1 MMKTWT
7 LGKVMKRSKELSAH
21 FRLLSGTVFLGILI
35 FPTHLMAVFFLATEN
50 PEHNTT
56 PPANAAEA
64 RAWGLQGIWRTCQGT
79 PIAPR
84 WFLSAKH
91 IGGAIGDPF
100 TVHGKT
106 HYAIARI
113 LDPDSDLVLWG
124 VTESF
129 QDHAALFREGDEIGK
144 RMLVFGR
151 GEVRGRP
158 VFLKTDTIQELK
170 GWKRGS
176 GQAMMR
182 WGENIVTEIADD
194 PVLIQEGL
202 GHMIGAEFNREG
214 LPDEAGLGPCDSGGG
229 MFLWQDNE
237 WKLAAINYAAGGR
250 YKTTQQG
257 NGFDAVLFDEGGL
270 FACRDENCRAEDSW
284 EFIED
289 DEVDQPG
296 SIWGTRIQY
305 RSSWIEGNIAA
316 MPDPETSIILE
327 SAQEPTGP
335 FEAETAWSLSQIPLA
350 LEIRVPESRR
360 FYRMKTTDRVR
371 LLAPIL
377 SDDKLLLP
385 FSGR

>member
-1 MMKTWT
+1 
-7 LGKVMKRSKELSAH
+7 MKRSKELSSH
-21 FRLLSGTVFLGILI
+21 FRLLSGAVFLGILT
-35 FPTHLMAVFFLATEN
+35 FPTHLYAVFFLATEN

-64 RAWGLQGIWRTCQGT
+64 RAWDLQGIWRTCQGT

-129 QDHAALFREGDEIGK
+129 QDHAALFREGDEIGQ

-151 GEVRGRP
+151 GEIRGRP
-158 VFLKTDTIQELK
+158 VFLEKDSIQELR
-170 GWKRGS
+170 GWERGS
-176 GQAMMR
+176 GQAVMR
-182 WGENIVTEIADD
+182 WGENLVTEIAND
-194 PVLIQEGL
+194 PVLIQKGL
-202 GHMIGAEFNREG
+202 GQLIGAEFNRDG

-250 YKTTQQG
+250 YNTTREG
-257 NGFDAVLFDEGGL
+257 KGFDAMLFDGGG
-270 FACRDENCRAEDSW
+270 FFVCNDGSCRAEDSW
-284 EFIED
+284 DFIED
-289 DEVDQPG
+289 DEVDQPS
-296 SIWGTRIQY
+296 SIWGTRIQH
-305 RSSWIEGNIAA
+305 RSSWIEQNIAD
-316 MPDPETSIILE
+316 MPDPETSIVLE
-327 SAQEPTGP
+327 SAQEVTGP
-335 FEAETAWSLSQIPLA
+335 FKPESGWRLRQNPLS
-350 LEIRVPESRR
+350 LEISTPKVRR
-360 FYRMKTTDRVR
+360 FYRMKTTDRVK
-371 LLAPIL
+371 LLAPI
-377 SDDKLLLP
+377 SRDDKLLLP
-385 FSGR
+385 FSGRS

>member
-1 MMKTWT
+1 
-7 LGKVMKRSKELSAH
+7 MKRSKELSSH
-21 FRLLSGTVFLGILI
+21 FRLLSGAVFLGILT
-35 FPTHLMAVFFLATEN
+35 FPTHLYAVFFLATEN

-64 RAWGLQGIWRTCQGT
+64 RAWDLQGIWRTCQGT

-129 QDHAALFREGDEIGK
+129 QNHAALFREGDEIGQ

-151 GEVRGRP
+151 GEIRGRP
-158 VFLKTDTIQELK
+158 VFLEKDSIQELR
-170 GWKRGS
+170 GWERGS
-176 GQAMMR
+176 GRAVMR
-182 WGENIVTEIADD
+182 WGENLVTEIADD
-194 PVLIQEGL
+194 PVLIQKGL
-202 GHMIGAEFNREG
+202 GHLIGAEFNRDG

-250 YKTTQQG
+250 YNTTREG
-257 NGFDAVLFDEGGL
+257 KGFDAMLFDGGG
-270 FACRDENCRAEDSW
+270 FFVCNDGSCRAEDSW
-284 EFIED
+284 DFIED
-289 DEVDQPG
+289 DEVDQPS
-296 SIWGTRIQY
+296 SIWGTRIQH
-305 RSSWIEGNIAA
+305 RSSWIEQNIAD
-316 MPDPETSIILE
+316 MPDPETSIVLE
-327 SAQEPTGP
+327 SAQEVTGP
-335 FEAETAWSLSQIPLA
+335 FKPESGWRLRQNPLS
-350 LEIRVPESRR
+350 LEISTPKVRR
-360 FYRMKTTDRVR
+360 FYRMKTTDRVK
-371 LLAPIL
+371 LLAPI
-377 SDDKLLLP
+377 SRDDKLLLP
-385 FSGR
+385 FSGRS

>member
-1 MMKTWT
+1 ME
-7 LGKVMKRSKELSAH
+7 RSKELSSH
-21 FRLLSGTVFLGILI
+21 FRLLSGAVFLGILT
-35 FPTHLMAVFFLATEN
+35 FPTHLYAVFFLATEN

-64 RAWGLQGIWRTCQGT
+64 RAWDLQGIWRTCQGT

-129 QDHAALFREGDEIGK
+129 QDHAALFREGDEIGQ

-151 GEVRGRP
+151 GEIRGRP
-158 VFLKTDTIQELK
+158 VFLEKDSIQELR
-170 GWKRGS
+170 GWERGS
-176 GQAMMR
+176 GRAVMR
-182 WGENIVTEIADD
+182 WGENLVTEIADD
-194 PVLIQEGL
+194 PVLIQKGL
-202 GHMIGAEFNREG
+202 GHLIGAEFNRDG

-250 YKTTQQG
+250 YNTTREG
-257 NGFDAVLFDEGGL
+257 KGFDAMLFDGGG
-270 FACRDENCRAEDSW
+270 FFVCNDGSCRAEDSW
-284 EFIED
+284 DFIEE
-289 DEVDQPG
+289 DEVDQPS
-296 SIWGTRIQY
+296 SIWGTRIQH
-305 RSSWIEGNIAA
+305 RSSWIEQNIAD
-316 MPDPETSIILE
+316 MPDPETSIVLE
-327 SAQEPTGP
+327 SAQEVTGP
-335 FEAETAWSLSQIPLA
+335 FKPESGWRLRQNPLS
-350 LEIRVPESRR
+350 LEISTPKVRR
-360 FYRMKTTDRVR
+360 FYRMKTTDRVK
-371 LLAPIL
+371 LLAPI
-377 SDDKLLLP
+377 SRDDKLLLP
-385 FSGR
+385 FSGRS

>member
-1 MMKTWT
+1 
-7 LGKVMKRSKELSAH
+7 MKRSKELSSH
-21 FRLLSGTVFLGILI
+21 FRLLSGAVFLGILT
-35 FPTHLMAVFFLATEN
+35 FPTHLYAVFFLATEN

-64 RAWGLQGIWRTCQGT
+64 RAWDLQGIWRTCQGT

-129 QDHAALFREGDEIGK
+129 QDHAALFREGDEIGQ

-151 GEVRGRP
+151 GEIRGRP
-158 VFLKTDTIQELK
+158 VFLEKDSIQELR
-170 GWKRGS
+170 GWERGS
-176 GQAMMR
+176 GRAVMR
-182 WGENIVTEIADD
+182 WGENLVTEIADD
-194 PVLIQEGL
+194 PVLIQKGL
-202 GHMIGAEFNREG
+202 GHLIGAEFNRDG

-250 YKTTQQG
+250 YNTTREG
-257 NGFDAVLFDEGGL
+257 KGFDAMLFDGGG
-270 FACRDENCRAEDSW
+270 FFVCNDGSCRAEDSW
-284 EFIED
+284 DFIED
-289 DEVDQPG
+289 DEVDQPS
-296 SIWGTRIQY
+296 SIWGTRIQH
-305 RSSWIEGNIAA
+305 RSSWIEQNIAD
-316 MPDPETSIILE
+316 MPDPETSIVLE
-327 SAQEPTGP
+327 SAQEVTGP
-335 FEAETAWSLSQIPLA
+335 FKPESGWRLRQNPLS
-350 LEIRVPESRR
+350 LEISTPKVRR
-360 FYRMKTTDRVR
+360 FYRMKTTDRVK
-371 LLAPIL
+371 LLAPI
-377 SDDKLLLP
+377 SRDDKLLLP
-385 FSGR
+385 FSGRS

>member
-1 MMKTWT
+1 
-7 LGKVMKRSKELSAH
+7 MKRSKELSSH
-21 FRLLSGTVFLGILI
+21 FRLLSGAVFLGILT
-35 FPTHLMAVFFLATEN
+35 FPTHLYAVFFLATEN

-64 RAWGLQGIWRTCQGT
+64 RAWDLQGIWRTCQGT

-129 QDHAALFREGDEIGK
+129 QNHAALFREGDEIGQ

-151 GEVRGRP
+151 GEIRGRP
-158 VFLKTDTIQELK
+158 VFLEKDSIQELR
-170 GWKRGS
+170 GWERGS
-176 GQAMMR
+176 GRAVMR
-182 WGENIVTEIADD
+182 WGENLVTEIADD
-194 PVLIQEGL
+194 PVLIQKGL
-202 GHMIGAEFNREG
+202 GHLIGAEFNRDG

-250 YKTTQQG
+250 YNTTREG
-257 NGFDAVLFDEGGL
+257 KGFDAMLFDGGG
-270 FACRDENCRAEDSW
+270 FFVCNDGSCRAEDSW
-284 EFIED
+284 DFIEE
-289 DEVDQPG
+289 DEVDQPS
-296 SIWGTRIQY
+296 SIWGTRIQH
-305 RSSWIEGNIAA
+305 RSSWIEQNIAD
-316 MPDPETSIILE
+316 MPDPETSIVLE
-327 SAQEPTGP
+327 SAQEVTGP
-335 FEAETAWSLSQIPLA
+335 FKPESGWRLRQNPLS
-350 LEIRVPESRR
+350 LEISTPKVRR
-360 FYRMKTTDRVR
+360 FYRMKTTDRVK
-371 LLAPIL
+371 LLAPI
-377 SDDKLLLP
+377 SRDDKLLLP
-385 FSGR
+385 FSGRS

>member
-1 MMKTWT
+1 
-7 LGKVMKRSKELSAH
+7 MKRSKELSSH
-21 FRLLSGTVFLGILI
+21 FRLLSGAVFLGILT
-35 FPTHLMAVFFLATEN
+35 FPTHLYAVFFLATEN

-64 RAWGLQGIWRTCQGT
+64 RAWDLQGIWRTCQGT

-129 QDHAALFREGDEIGK
+129 QDHAALFREGDEIGQ

-151 GEVRGRP
+151 GEIRGRP
-158 VFLKTDTIQELK
+158 VFLEKDSIQELR
-170 GWKRGS
+170 GWERGS
-176 GQAMMR
+176 GRAVMR
-182 WGENIVTEIADD
+182 WGENLVTEIADD
-194 PVLIQEGL
+194 PVLIQKGL
-202 GHMIGAEFNREG
+202 GHLIGAEFNRDG

-250 YKTTQQG
+250 YNTTREG
-257 NGFDAVLFDEGGL
+257 KGFDAMLFDGGG
-270 FACRDENCRAEDSW
+270 FFVCNDGSCRAEDSW
-284 EFIED
+284 DFIEE
-289 DEVDQPG
+289 DEVDQPS
-296 SIWGTRIQY
+296 SIWGTRIQH
-305 RSSWIEGNIAA
+305 RSSWIEQNIAD
-316 MPDPETSIILE
+316 MPDPETSIVLE
-327 SAQEPTGP
+327 SAQEVTGP
-335 FEAETAWSLSQIPLA
+335 FKPESGWRLRQNPLS
-350 LEIRVPESRR
+350 LEISTPKVRR
-360 FYRMKTTDRVR
+360 FYRMKTTDRVK
-371 LLAPIL
+371 LLAPI
-377 SDDKLLLP
+377 SRDDKLLLP
-385 FSGR
+385 FSGRS

>member
-1 MMKTWT
+1 
-7 LGKVMKRSKELSAH
+7 MKRSKELSAH

-170 GWKRGS
+170 RWQRGS

-182 WGENIVTEIADD
+182 WGENIVTESADD

-270 FACRDENCRAEDSW
+270 FACTDENCRAEDSW

-305 RSSWIEGNIAA
+305 RSSWIEENIAA

>member
-1 MMKTWT
+1 
-7 LGKVMKRSKELSAH
+7 MKRSKELSSY
-21 FRLLSGTVFLGILI
+21 FRLLRCAVFLGILT
-35 FPTHLMAVFFLATEN
+35 FPTHLYAVFFLATEN

-64 RAWGLQGIWRTCQGT
+64 RAWDLQGIWRTCQGT

-129 QDHAALFREGDEIGK
+129 QDHAALFREGDEIGQ

-151 GEVRGRP
+151 GEIRGRP
-158 VFLKTDTIQELK
+158 VFLEKDSIQELR
-170 GWKRGS
+170 GWERGS
-176 GQAMMR
+176 GQAVMR
-182 WGENIVTEIADD
+182 WGENLVTEIAND
-194 PVLIQEGL
+194 PVLIQKGL
-202 GHMIGAEFNREG
+202 GQLIGAEFNRDG

-250 YKTTQQG
+250 YNTTREG
-257 NGFDAVLFDEGGL
+257 KGFDAMLFDGGG
-270 FACRDENCRAEDSW
+270 FFVCNDGSCRAEDSW
-284 EFIED
+284 DFIED
-289 DEVDQPG
+289 DEVDQPS
-296 SIWGTRIQY
+296 SIWGTRIQH
-305 RSSWIEGNIAA
+305 RSSWIEQNIAD
-316 MPDPETSIILE
+316 MPDPETSIVLE
-327 SAQEPTGP
+327 SAQEVTGP
-335 FEAETAWSLSQIPLA
+335 FKPESGWRLRQNPLS
-350 LEIRVPESRR
+350 LEISTPKVRR
-360 FYRMKTTDRVR
+360 FYRMKTTDRVK
-371 LLAPIL
+371 LLAPI
-377 SDDKLLLP
+377 SRDGKLLLP
-385 FSGR
+385 FSGRS